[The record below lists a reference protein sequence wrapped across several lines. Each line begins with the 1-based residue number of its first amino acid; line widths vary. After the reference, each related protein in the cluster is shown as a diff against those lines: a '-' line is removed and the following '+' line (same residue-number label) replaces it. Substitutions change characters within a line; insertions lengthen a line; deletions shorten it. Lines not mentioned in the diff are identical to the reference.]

1 MNREDRAKQFAPFD
15 ALTGLR
21 EALKRKESEHE
32 RQAKKELS
40 EDEIAKIND
49 VMTSLEKGD
58 VVRLTRYYNGRYI
71 VIEDALIGI
80 DPLSHKLL
88 LKNCRIPFSDIMSIE
103 KLISR

>member
-80 DPLSHKLL
+80 DAVSHKLL
-88 LKNCRIPFSDIMSIE
+88 LKNVCIPFSDIMSME
-103 KLISR
+103 KLRSK